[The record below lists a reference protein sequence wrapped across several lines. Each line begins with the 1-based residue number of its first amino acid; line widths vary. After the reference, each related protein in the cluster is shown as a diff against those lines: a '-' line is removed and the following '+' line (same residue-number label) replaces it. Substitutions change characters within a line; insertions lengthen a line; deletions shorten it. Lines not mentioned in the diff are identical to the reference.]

1 MTKKHSPSLDNR
13 YRDFNG
19 EIRHKRGDTLVETL
33 RETYG
38 REFAQGYRGDTKLS
52 TLLARTGSK
61 SLSEY
66 LLATT
71 SKRFEP
77 ALKNLAKK

>member
-1 MTKKHSPSLDNR
+1 MTRKRSLGLDGR
-13 YRDFNG
+13 RRDFNG
-19 EIRHKRGDTLVETL
+19 EIRHKRADTLVGTL

-38 REFAQGYRGDTKLS
+38 SEFARGYRSDTKLS

-71 SKRFEP
+71 AKRFEP